1 MKKSNKKSV
10 YQEGGM
16 IDKSLMDPT
25 IDELSKV
32 VEARLNTGEAV
43 EQVLYS
49 FLQEGVPQEQLVL
62 AFETVGYDSTTFGN
76 LLQNVEQMVMQQ
88 QEAQQQAQQQA
99 QAAQV
104 TPEQQL
110 AEQMQR
116 FTPEYPV
123 MQFGGA
129 RPLYLPPIPERGN
142 LLGASL
148 YAADAFEN
156 LFSKEDRDGDG
167 VRDGAF
173 QDMSAKRARYKNKQ
187 LQNRTYDVDFK
198 GVDPSN
204 YVVTW
209 QDLAEGNVRT
219 KGQFEDDV
227 KKYSQLDFDPVSNR
241 YFGNIA
247 SSELD
252 RSMLGKD
259 QIKNLEKSI
268 SLGDF
273 IDNIDALKS
282 TDTGEDDLAFIR
294 SGMNYAPGTGLG
306 YRPGQYTIMN
316 AEGKPEVVYTGKDE
330 AYSYNESGLSP
341 AELRRRRAGQ
351 RDIMLGMRNGGS
363 LPQAQNGLAEFTAQV
378 PVYNAAGECI
388 MNCRNLRVDPKF
400 DYEIGANLTAG
411 MLDNKPTGSGKITS
425 GFSFNPNRG
434 LGGIDG
440 YIGGNIGGRATVS
453 DNDEVSIDPF
463 ANLASRVGYAG
474 RLPRRRSGLFG
485 AKGAPYGIGAFY
497 NKSLMG
503 NEGDVVGGYGRLGN
517 FNVTGGYNTTTNTP
531 QFTVGVGIPIKKSG
545 GQSLP
550 KAQRGN
556 GNNRLKTF
564 VNPRGSKVKTMI
576 DPMFNVGMKSIYS
589 PQTGSMP
596 GLGFDIKGPLFSQR
610 FIKGRDQELRGT
622 GNVGVNYYNTDHLG
636 GFAGPVL
643 QTSGLRG
650 GYDLD
655 YTRFPSARNMK
666 NMAYD
671 VSLDTGLNYGM
682 GEDTD
687 FLAPQDRTSGVGFDA
702 SVYGGLRNR
711 KTGASGGLYGSYGSK
726 YSFEPGLRVGAKGQ
740 LPVGD
745 RFTINPNIG
754 YDAQSDAMRY
764 GLSLGMKLKQGGSLP
779 KAQIGDEFLD
789 LSGLADIGMEPF
801 EEQEALSPFDLQNRL
816 TSEQMAAKQAQVAP
830 VGVLGSQ
837 ISPDF
842 TSGISQIAQK
852 GVKSDTLDLSNL
864 EDIGM
869 EEETPEVDLVTAG
882 SPSVKRK
889 RNLSNL
895 VDQAE
900 TFIKDDPAM
909 RAYGATSNALVMGAN
924 LANEYFKERKFQDAK
939 NQRRGATMADKA
951 FATVEDPSNV
961 RGTFDVNTGLMEP
974 DNLVDYYAMAKKGGE
989 FKPHM
994 MYDPET
1000 GKGYKAQ
1007 KHEDHLRMDRMGYT
1021 HDKLSQQGGEVE
1033 VDNDTLAALIAA
1045 GADIEML

>member
-49 FLQEGVPQEQLVL
+49 FLQEGIPQEQLAL

-76 LLQNVEQMVMQQ
+76 LVQNVEQMVMQQ

-148 YAADAFEN
+148 YAADAFED
-156 LFSKEDRDGDG
+156 LFSKKDRDGDG

-187 LQNRTYDVDFK
+187 LQNRTYDVNYKDL
-198 GVDPSN
+198 DPSN

-219 KGQFEDDV
+219 KSQFEDDV
-227 KKYSQLDFDPVSNR
+227 KNYSQLDFDPVSNR

-247 SSELD
+247 SSEFD

-351 RDIMLGMRNGGS
+351 RDIMLGMR
-363 LPQAQNGLAEFTAQV
+363 
-378 PVYNAAGECI
+378 
-388 MNCRNLRVDPKF
+388 
-400 DYEIGANLTAG
+400 
-411 MLDNKPTGSGKITS
+411 
-425 GFSFNPNRG
+425 
-434 LGGIDG
+434 DG
-440 YIGGNIGGRATVS
+440 
-453 DNDEVSIDPF
+453 
-463 ANLASRVGYAG
+463 
-474 RLPRRRSGLFG
+474 
-485 AKGAPYGIGAFY
+485 
-497 NKSLMG
+497 
-503 NEGDVVGGYGRLGN
+503 GDV
-517 FNVTGGYNTTTNTP
+517 
-531 QFTVGVGIPIKKSG
+531 
-545 GQSLP
+545 LP

-564 VNPRGSKVKTMI
+564 ADPRGSKVKTMI

-671 VSLDTGLNYGM
+671 VSLDAGLNYGM

-687 FLAPQDRTSGVGFDA
+687 FLPPQDRTSGVGFDA

-740 LPVGD
+740 LPVGK
-745 RFTINPNIG
+745 RFTVNPNIG

-764 GLSLGMKLKQGGSLP
+764 GVNLAMTLKQGGSLP
-779 KAQIGDEFLD
+779 KAQIGNEAKEVDEVLAALQKQYSFPETID
-789 LSGLADIGMEPF
+789 MSGLANIGMELF
-801 EEQEALSPFDLQNRL
+801 EEQEGPSPLDLQNRL
-816 TSEQMAAKQAQVAP
+816 TSQQMAAQQAQVAS

-842 TSGISQIAQK
+842 TSGVSQVAQK
-852 GVKSDTLDLSNL
+852 AAGNTMQQQPAESNTLDLSNL

-869 EEETPEVDLVTAG
+869 EEEAPEVDLVTAG

-889 RNLSNL
+889 KFRLSNMI
-895 VDQAE
+895 DQAE

-909 RAYGATSNALVMGAN
+909 RAFGATSNALVMGAN

-939 NQRRGATMADKA
+939 NERRSATMADKA

-961 RGTFDVNTGLMEP
+961 RGTFDTNTGLMEP

-1007 KHEDHLRMDRMGYT
+1007 KHEDHLRMDRMGYI
-1021 HDKLSQQGGEVE
+1021 HDKPSQQGGEVE